1 MPRRVS
7 TPRRMVGGVGGDAGG
22 AAALALKSDEG
33 VAKLR
38 ENVTSPGGTTEE
50 ALRSLQAHH
59 FDDVVKE
66 AVKQC
71 AARATTLGKE
81 FG

>member
-1 MPRRVS
+1 M
-7 TPRRMVGGVGGDAGG
+7 G

>member
-1 MPRRVS
+1 M
-7 TPRRMVGGVGGDAGG
+7 G

-38 ENVTSPGGTTEE
+38 ENDQFLAAQPR
-50 ALRSLQAHH
+50 ALRSLQAHD

-71 AARATTLGKE
+71 AARATTLGKG